1 MWTVVHCNVCLC
13 DKNLINTIYFETFLQ
28 RILKLKSVAK
38 GENVTVAFRVF
49 VIFST
54 SKKIVK
60 FGDEISSQKIT
71 LLEIET
77 PKPNSRITH
86 DNLLITLK
94 FSQDT

>member
-13 DKNLINTIYFETFLQ
+13 NKNLINSIYFETLLQ

-38 GENVTVAFRVF
+38 GENVTVAFRAF

-54 SKKIVK
+54 SI
-60 FGDEISSQKIT
+60 KIT
-71 LLEIET
+71 H
-77 PKPNSRITH
+77 N
-86 DNLLITLK
+86 NLFITLK